1 MDQEMSMS
9 LLRPAVAVLLATS
22 VVAGGAALAAPKA
35 APVCK
40 LVVDDAGDTAS
51 APFPASNAI
60 DITSADVASDGTMLT
75 AVLRVAKYTAN
86 ETETVYGKRYIVAFE
101 GAGLKPMYLTA
112 LDYPVGVVFNF
123 GEVTEGTTG
132 PSYSST
138 GPATGHINAA
148 TGEITISVSAADL
161 AAASFGKLTKGGVLK
176 GINAVTFRRV
186 GQSLF
191 NGDDASTT
199 KKYTVGAPSRVVPGK

>member
-1 MDQEMSMS
+1 MSVHLRS
-9 LLRPAVAVLLATS
+9 LVAC
-22 VVAGGAALAAPKA
+22 AALVAATGGVASAAVKP
-35 APVCK
+35 APVCN
-40 LVVDDAGDTAS
+40 LVQDEVGDTAS

-60 DITSADVASDGTMLT
+60 DIKSADIASDGATLT

-112 LDYPVGVVFNF
+112 LDYPAGISYNF
-123 GEVTEGTTG
+123 GEVTESATG

-138 GPATGHINAA
+138 GTAKGAIDAA
-148 TGEITISVSAADL
+148 TGEIKISVTAADL
-161 AAASFGKLTKGGVLK
+161 AAASFGKLQKGGSIK

-186 GQSLF
+186 GNQLF
-191 NGDDASTT
+191 DGDDAATS
-199 KKYTVGAPSRVVPGK
+199 KKYTVGAASCVKPA

>member
-1 MDQEMSMS
+1 MS
-9 LLRPAVAVLLATS
+9 LTTARPALAVLVTAS
-22 VVAGGAALAAPKA
+22 VLAGGAAVAAPKA
-35 APVCK
+35 APVCN
-40 LVVDDAGDTAS
+40 LVVDETGDTAS

-60 DITSADVASDGTMLT
+60 DIKSADVASDGTTLT

-112 LDYPVGVVFNF
+112 LDYPVGVSYNF
-123 GEVTEGTTG
+123 GEVTDSATG

-138 GPATGHINAA
+138 GTAKGSIDAA
-148 TGEITISVSAADL
+148 KGEITISVSAADL
-161 AAASFGKLTKGGVLK
+161 AAASFGKLTNGGVLK

-186 GQSLF
+186 GNQLF
-191 NGDDASTT
+191 PGDDASTS
-199 KKYTVGAPSRVVPGK
+199 KKYTVGAPSCVAVAK

>member
-1 MDQEMSMS
+1 MNTS

-22 VVAGGAALAAPKA
+22 VVAGGAALAGPK
-35 APVCK
+35 APVCN
-40 LVVDDAGDTAS
+40 LVTDDVGDTAS

-60 DITSADVASDGTMLT
+60 DIKSADVASDGTTLT

-112 LDYPVGVVFNF
+112 LDYPVGVSYNF
-123 GEVTEGTTG
+123 GEVTESATG

-138 GPATGHINAA
+138 GTATGAIDAA
-148 TGEITISVSAADL
+148 KGEIKISVKASDL
-161 AAASFGKLTKGGVLK
+161 AAASFGKLQKGGTLK

-186 GQSLF
+186 GNQLF
-191 NGDDASTT
+191 DGDDASTS
-199 KKYTVGAPSRVVPGK
+199 KKYTVGAPSCVTPV